1 MRLPDLRYIPYM
13 MNPST
18 LSDSIQL
25 AVAPVFLLTAVA
37 GMIGALTHRLA
48 RVIDRSRVLHKELMD
63 ESLKP
68 SIRDSYNQELKNIA
82 TRGRFI
88 NVSMI
93 FLVLCA
99 IMIGLTILELFF
111 AETSSGKLMVSA
123 FVLYT
128 FVAGIG
134 SFILALISLLIE
146 VLIASYSIRWKPHNW
161 FMS

>member
-1 MRLPDLRYIPYM
+1 M

-25 AVAPVFLLTAVA
+25 AIAPVFLLTAVA
-37 GMIGALTHRLA
+37 GMIGALTQRLA
-48 RVIDRSRVLHKELMD
+48 RVIDRARVLHKELMD
-63 ESLKP
+63 ENLKQT
-68 SIRDSYNQELKNIA
+68 IRDSYNQELKNIA
-82 TRGRFI
+82 TRGRLI
-88 NVSMI
+88 NISMI

-111 AETSSGKLMVSA
+111 AETGGGKLMVSA

-146 VLIASYSIRWKPHNW
+146 VLIASYSIHWKPHA
-161 FMS
+161 

>member
-1 MRLPDLRYIPYM
+1 
-13 MNPST
+13 
-18 LSDSIQL
+18 
-25 AVAPVFLLTAVA
+25 
-37 GMIGALTHRLA
+37 MIGALTHRLA

-63 ESLKP
+63 ESLKQ

-146 VLIASYSIRWKPHNW
+146 VLIASYSIRWKPHN
-161 FMS
+161 

>member
-1 MRLPDLRYIPYM
+1 M

-37 GMIGALTHRLA
+37 GMIGALTQRLA
-48 RVIDRSRVLHKELMD
+48 RVIDRARVIHKEMEDTSLSVSARSAYQDELM
-63 ESLKP
+63 
-68 SIRDSYNQELKNIA
+68 SIAK
-82 TRGRFI
+82 RGRFI
-88 NVSMI
+88 NVAMI

-99 IMIGLTILELFF
+99 LMIGLTVLELFF
-111 AETSSGKLMVSA
+111 AETTGGKLMLSS

-134 SFILALISLLIE
+134 SFILALVSLLVE
-146 VLIASYSIRWKPHNW
+146 VLIASYSIRWKPHA
-161 FMS
+161 

>member
-1 MRLPDLRYIPYM
+1 M
-13 MNPST
+13 MNPSN

-48 RVIDRSRVLHKELMD
+48 RVIDRSRVLHKEMMD
-63 ESLKP
+63 ENLRQ

-88 NVSMI
+88 KSSMI
-93 FLVLCA
+93 FLVLCP
-99 IMIGLTILELFF
+99 IMLGLTILELFF
-111 AETSSGKLMVSA
+111 AETSSGKLMVSS

-146 VLIASYSIRWKPHNW
+146 VLIASYSTHWKPQP
-161 FMS
+161 

>member
-1 MRLPDLRYIPYM
+1 M

-68 SIRDSYNQELKNIA
+68 SVRDAYNQELKNIA

-146 VLIASYSIRWKPHNW
+146 VLIASYSIRWKPHNHDHLPIQRQ
-161 FMS
+161 SSKNS

>member
-1 MRLPDLRYIPYM
+1 
-13 MNPST
+13 
-18 LSDSIQL
+18 
-25 AVAPVFLLTAVA
+25 
-37 GMIGALTHRLA
+37 MIGALTHRLA
-48 RVIDRSRVLHKELMD
+48 RVIDRARVLHKELMD
-63 ESLKP
+63 ENLKQ

-111 AETSSGKLMVSA
+111 AETSSGKVMVSV

-146 VLIASYSIRWKPHNW
+146 VLIASYSVRWKPHA
-161 FMS
+161 

>member
-1 MRLPDLRYIPYM
+1 M

-63 ESLKP
+63 ENLKQ

-82 TRGRFI
+82 IRGRFI

-134 SFILALISLLIE
+134 SFILALIALLIE
-146 VLIASYSIRWKPHNW
+146 VLIASYSIRWKPHA
-161 FMS
+161 

>member
-1 MRLPDLRYIPYM
+1 M

-37 GMIGALTHRLA
+37 GMIGALTQRLA
-48 RVIDRSRVLHKELMD
+48 RVIDRARVIHKEMGDASLTVSARGAYQDELM
-63 ESLKP
+63 
-68 SIRDSYNQELKNIA
+68 SIAK
-82 TRGRFI
+82 RGRFI
-88 NVSMI
+88 NVAMI

-99 IMIGLTILELFF
+99 LMIGLTVLELFF
-111 AETSSGKLMVSA
+111 AETTGGKLILSS

-134 SFILALISLLIE
+134 SFILALVSLLIE
-146 VLIASYSIRWKPHNW
+146 VLIASYSIRWKPH
-161 FMS
+161 S

>member
-1 MRLPDLRYIPYM
+1 M

-37 GMIGALTHRLA
+37 GMIGALTQRLA
-48 RVIDRSRVLHKELMD
+48 RVIDRARVLHKELMD
-63 ESLKP
+63 ENLKP
-68 SIRDSYNQELKNIA
+68 SIRASYDQELKNIA

-146 VLIASYSIRWKPHNW
+146 VLIASYSIRWKPHN
-161 FMS
+161 

>member
-1 MRLPDLRYIPYM
+1 

-63 ESLKP
+63 EGLKQ

-82 TRGRFI
+82 TRGSFI

-146 VLIASYSIRWKPHNW
+146 VLIASYSIRWKPHN
-161 FMS
+161 

>member
-1 MRLPDLRYIPYM
+1 M

-48 RVIDRSRVLHKELMD
+48 RVIDRARVLHKELMD
-63 ESLKP
+63 ENLKQ
-68 SIRDSYNQELKNIA
+68 SIRDTYNQELKNIA

-146 VLIASYSIRWKPHNW
+146 VLIASYSIRWKPHA
-161 FMS
+161 

>member
-1 MRLPDLRYIPYM
+1 MVRLADLRYIPYM

-48 RVIDRSRVLHKELMD
+48 RVIDRARVLHKELLD
-63 ESLKP
+63 ESLRQ
-68 SIRDSYNQELKNIA
+68 SIRDSCNQELKSIA

-88 NVSMI
+88 NVSMV

-111 AETSSGKLMVSA
+111 AETSSGKLMISV

-134 SFILALISLLIE
+134 SFILALIALLIE
-146 VLIASYSIRWKPHNW
+146 VLIASYSVRWKPHN
-161 FMS
+161 

>member
-1 MRLPDLRYIPYM
+1 M

-68 SIRDSYNQELKNIA
+68 SVRDAYNQELKNIA

-146 VLIASYSIRWKPHNW
+146 VLIASYSIRWKPHN
-161 FMS
+161 

>member
-1 MRLPDLRYIPYM
+1 M

-37 GMIGALTHRLA
+37 GMIGALTQRLA
-48 RVIDRSRVLHKELMD
+48 RVIDRARVIHKEMGDASLSVSARAAYQDELM
-63 ESLKP
+63 
-68 SIRDSYNQELKNIA
+68 SIAK
-82 TRGRFI
+82 RGRFI
-88 NVSMI
+88 NVAMI

-99 IMIGLTILELFF
+99 LMIGLTVLELFF
-111 AETSSGKLMVSA
+111 AETTGGKLILSS

-134 SFILALISLLIE
+134 SFILALVSILIE
-146 VLIASYSIRWKPHNW
+146 VLIASYSIRWKPHA
-161 FMS
+161 

>member
-1 MRLPDLRYIPYM
+1 M

-37 GMIGALTHRLA
+37 GMIGALTQRLA
-48 RVIDRSRVLHKELMD
+48 RVIDRARVIHKELAHD
-63 ESLKP
+63 DLSL
-68 SIRDSYNQELKNIA
+68 SIRLAYKEELRSIA

-88 NVSMI
+88 NVAMI

-99 IMIGLTILELFF
+99 LMIGLTVLELFF
-111 AETSSGKLMVSA
+111 AETTGGKLILSS

-146 VLIASYSIRWKPHNW
+146 VLIASYSIRWKPPA
-161 FMS
+161 

>member
-1 MRLPDLRYIPYM
+1 
-13 MNPST
+13 
-18 LSDSIQL
+18 
-25 AVAPVFLLTAVA
+25 
-37 GMIGALTHRLA
+37 MIGALTHRLA

-63 ESLKP
+63 EDLKQ
-68 SIRDSYNQELKNIA
+68 SIRDSYDQELKNIA
-82 TRGRFI
+82 IRGRFI

-134 SFILALISLLIE
+134 SFILALIALLIE
-146 VLIASYSIRWKPHNW
+146 VLIASYSIRWKPHA
-161 FMS
+161 

>member
-1 MRLPDLRYIPYM
+1 M

-37 GMIGALTHRLA
+37 GMIGALTQRLA
-48 RVIDRSRVLHKELMD
+48 RVIDRARVIRKEMEDTSLSVSARSAYQD
-63 ESLKP
+63 ELI
-68 SIRDSYNQELKNIA
+68 SIAK
-82 TRGRFI
+82 RGRFI
-88 NVSMI
+88 NVAMI

-99 IMIGLTILELFF
+99 LMIGLTVLELFF
-111 AETSSGKLMVSA
+111 AETTGGKLILSS

-134 SFILALISLLIE
+134 SFILALVSLLVE
-146 VLIASYSIRWKPHNW
+146 VLIASYSIRWKPHA
-161 FMS
+161 

>member
-1 MRLPDLRYIPYM
+1 M

-37 GMIGALTHRLA
+37 GMIGALTQRLA
-48 RVIDRSRVLHKELMD
+48 RVIDRARVIHKEMSDASLSVSVRGAYEDELM
-63 ESLKP
+63 
-68 SIRDSYNQELKNIA
+68 SIAK
-82 TRGRFI
+82 RGRFI
-88 NVSMI
+88 NVAMI

-99 IMIGLTILELFF
+99 LMIGLTVLELFF
-111 AETSSGKLMVSA
+111 AETTGGKLILSS

-134 SFILALISLLIE
+134 SFILALVSLLVE
-146 VLIASYSIRWKPHNW
+146 VLIASYSIRWKPHA
-161 FMS
+161 

>member
-1 MRLPDLRYIPYM
+1 M

-37 GMIGALTHRLA
+37 GMIGALTQRLA
-48 RVIDRSRVLHKELMD
+48 RVIDRARVIHKEMGDTSLSVSARGAYQDELM
-63 ESLKP
+63 
-68 SIRDSYNQELKNIA
+68 SIAK
-82 TRGRFI
+82 RGRFI
-88 NVSMI
+88 NVAMI

-99 IMIGLTILELFF
+99 LMIGLTVLELFF
-111 AETSSGKLMVSA
+111 AETTGGKLILSS

-134 SFILALISLLIE
+134 SFILALVSLLIE
-146 VLIASYSIRWKPHNW
+146 VLIASYSIRWKPHA
-161 FMS
+161 

>member
-1 MRLPDLRYIPYM
+1 M

-37 GMIGALTHRLA
+37 GMIGALTQRLA
-48 RVIDRSRVLHKELMD
+48 RVIDRARVIHKELSDASLSVSARGAYED
-63 ESLKP
+63 ELM
-68 SIRDSYNQELKNIA
+68 SIAK
-82 TRGRFI
+82 RGRFI
-88 NVSMI
+88 NVAMI

-99 IMIGLTILELFF
+99 LMIGLTVLELFF
-111 AETSSGKLMVSA
+111 AETTGGKLILSS

-134 SFILALISLLIE
+134 SFILALVSLLVE
-146 VLIASYSIRWKPHNW
+146 VLIASYSIRWKPHA
-161 FMS
+161 

>member
-1 MRLPDLRYIPYM
+1 M

-37 GMIGALTHRLA
+37 GMIGALTQRLA
-48 RVIDRSRVLHKELMD
+48 RVIDRARVIHREMEDTSLSVSARSAYQDELM
-63 ESLKP
+63 
-68 SIRDSYNQELKNIA
+68 SIAK
-82 TRGRFI
+82 RGRFI
-88 NVSMI
+88 NVAMI

-99 IMIGLTILELFF
+99 LMIGLTVLELFF
-111 AETSSGKLMVSA
+111 AETTGGKLILSS

-134 SFILALISLLIE
+134 SFILALVSLLVE
-146 VLIASYSIRWKPHNW
+146 VLIASYSIRWKPHA
-161 FMS
+161 

>member
-1 MRLPDLRYIPYM
+1 MVRLADLRYIPYM

-48 RVIDRSRVLHKELMD
+48 RVIDRARVLHKELLG
-63 ESLKP
+63 ESLRQ
-68 SIRDSYNQELKNIA
+68 SIRDSYNQELKSIA

-88 NVSMI
+88 NVSMV

-111 AETSSGKLMVSA
+111 AETSSGKLMVSV

-134 SFILALISLLIE
+134 SFILALIALLIE
-146 VLIASYSIRWKPHNW
+146 VLIASYSVRWKPHN
-161 FMS
+161 

>member
-1 MRLPDLRYIPYM
+1 
-13 MNPST
+13 
-18 LSDSIQL
+18 
-25 AVAPVFLLTAVA
+25 
-37 GMIGALTHRLA
+37 MIGALTHRLA

-63 ESLKP
+63 ENLKQ

-82 TRGRFI
+82 TRGRLI

-111 AETSSGKLMVSA
+111 AETSSGKLLVSA

-128 FVAGIG
+128 FVGGIG
-134 SFILALISLLIE
+134 AFILALISLLIE
-146 VLIASYSIRWKPHNW
+146 VLIASYSIHWKPHN
-161 FMS
+161 

>member
-1 MRLPDLRYIPYM
+1 M

-48 RVIDRSRVLHKELMD
+48 RVIDRARVLHKELMD
-63 ESLKP
+63 DNLKQ
-68 SIRDSYNQELKNIA
+68 SMHDTYNQELKNIA

-111 AETSSGKLMVSA
+111 AETSSGKVMVSV

-146 VLIASYSIRWKPHNW
+146 VLIASYSIRWKPHV
-161 FMS
+161 

>member
-1 MRLPDLRYIPYM
+1 M

-37 GMIGALTHRLA
+37 GMIGALTQRLA
-48 RVIDRSRVLHKELMD
+48 RVIDRARVLHKELMD
-63 ESLKP
+63 DNLKP
-68 SIRDSYNQELKNIA
+68 SIRASYDQELKNIA

-111 AETSSGKLMVSA
+111 AETSGGKLMVSA

-146 VLIASYSIRWKPHNW
+146 VLIASYSIRWKPHN
-161 FMS
+161 

>member
-1 MRLPDLRYIPYM
+1 M
-13 MNPST
+13 MNPSN

-63 ESLKP
+63 ENLKQT
-68 SIRDSYNQELKNIA
+68 IRDSYNQELKNIA

-88 NVSMI
+88 NASMI

-111 AETSSGKLMVSA
+111 AETSSGKLMVSS

-146 VLIASYSIRWKPHNW
+146 VLIASYSTHWKPQP
-161 FMS
+161 

>member
-1 MRLPDLRYIPYM
+1 LAVFADLRYIPYM

-48 RVIDRSRVLHKELMD
+48 RVIDRARVLHKELMD
-63 ESLKP
+63 ENLKQ
-68 SIRDSYNQELKNIA
+68 SIRDTYNQELKSIA

-146 VLIASYSIRWKPHNW
+146 VLIASYSIRWKPHA
-161 FMS
+161 